1 MVFPNFR
8 LKLWGCCSFLVSAIF
23 SAPLHKNRAHRLVS
37 IRSDAVLYSLF
48 SCDCGNGCFD
58 KLEVVSLY
66 IRYFIILGMYFD
78 GFAINN
84 KYIPHISLTIASA
97 MQITETGMSG
107 KI

>member
-1 MVFPNFR
+1 MTNID
-8 LKLWGCCSFLVSAIF
+8 LSLAL
-23 SAPLHKNRAHRLVS
+23 
-37 IRSDAVLYSLF
+37 LYSLNLPFQISCLGMPLVGGELF
-48 SCDCGNGCFD
+48 SFLIGCEFD